1 MGPVKPTNKTK
12 SMRKLCQTRWKVC
25 FRCCQMAWDIEKH
38 RVAIPDEARYRAPK
52 KTLILEEYLK
62 GLSKDEIR
70 KLVNEVMEETRQ
82 EGEI

>member
-1 MGPVKPTNKTK
+1 
-12 SMRKLCQTRWKVC
+12 
-25 FRCCQMAWDIEKH
+25 MAWDIEKH